1 MMSIKS
7 KFKFWSIL
15 LVSYLTILP
24 LVVVYFSAMSPMAGM
39 FLSIVFLLFIVF
51 FWLTVFRTRAF
62 KVEIE
67 NDTIIIKRYFGA
79 GKSISYDFNA
89 LDGFITLIESARGGV
104 YESLFILKDGKR
116 IGSISS
122 FYHSNFDELKSVLN
136 KKLTDLGEREP
147 AFIKESIELFK

>member
-1 MMSIKS
+1 MMIVKS
-7 KFKFWSIL
+7 KFKFWPIL
-15 LVSYLTILP
+15 LISYFTILP
-24 LVVVYFSAMSPMAGM
+24 LVAVYFSAKSIAAGM
-39 FLSIVFLLFIVF
+39 FLPVLFVLFIMF

-67 NDTIIIKRYFGA
+67 NDEIIIKRYFGV
-79 GKSISYDFNA
+79 GRSVSYDFKT

-122 FYHSNFDELKSVLN
+122 FYHSNFEELKSVL
-136 KKLTDLGEREP
+136 KDKLMDMGEREP